1 MKALKMIGKA
11 LAVIL
16 GIVIVLL
23 LITSVHYRIKVHSIM
38 SQLKNDG
45 YCNLVSAGE
54 YKLNALKVGNE
65 NGKHKIVCCSGLNDG
80 TMNFAWR
87 NMTKDIEKDNQ
98 LIFIDRAGYGFSED
112 TKTDRTVEQIV
123 EDYRTVLKNMDEEG
137 PYILLAHSIGGL
149 YSTYWQN
156 KYPDE
161 IEDVIIMDGTLCTY
175 VDQKGAKHVK
185 TQWHILNVAEK
196 VGLESIFM
204 KSFYGNLA
212 DIDNMTNKE
221 LDMTVYMFTKT
232 TGSHANMSEVNLEYQ
247 NAKTVL
253 DNLKPNDIPKLFI
266 DASYSFDE
274 KPEFKETYWTP
285 LEEKIGKCEYV
296 PLHGKH
302 AIYMDRTEE
311 CAKIIKDHIDSLE

>member
-1 MKALKMIGKA
+1 MKVLKIIGKG
-11 LAVIL
+11 LAIIL
-16 GIVIVLL
+16 GVIVVLL
-23 LITSVHYRIKVHSIM
+23 LITSIHYRIKLHNVM
-38 SQLKNDG
+38 NQLKNDG
-45 YCNLVSAGE
+45 YCNLVSAGD

-112 TKTDRTVEQIV
+112 TKNDRTIEQVV
-123 EDYRTVLKNMDEEG
+123 EDYRTVLKNIGEEG
-137 PYILLAHSIGGL
+137 PYVLLAHSIGGL

-161 IEDVIIMDGTLCTY
+161 IEDVIFMDGTLCTY
-175 VDQKGAKHVK
+175 VDQKRAKHEK

-221 LDMTVYMFTKT
+221 LDMNVYMFTKT

-253 DNLKPNDIPKLFI
+253 DSLKPNDIPKLYI
-266 DASYSFDE
+266 DATFSFYE
-274 KPEFKETYWTP
+274 KPEFKKTYWTP
-285 LEEKIGKCEYV
+285 FEEKIGKCEYV

>member
-45 YCNLVSAGE
+45 YCNLVSAGD

-80 TMNFAWR
+80 TMNFSWR
-87 NMTKDIEKDNQ
+87 KMTKSIEEDNQ

-123 EDYRTVLKNMDEEG
+123 EDYRTVLKNMGEEG
-137 PYILLAHSIGGL
+137 PYVLLAHSISGL
-149 YSTYWQN
+149 YTSYWQN

-161 IEDVIIMDGTLCTY
+161 IESVIIMDGTLCNY
-175 VDQKGAKHVK
+175 IDEEKYRKEK
-185 TQWHILNVAEK
+185 KMWHTLNVAEK

-204 KSFYGNLA
+204 KSVYGDLA
-212 DIDNMTNKE
+212 DIDSMTNKE
-221 LDMTVYMFTKT
+221 LDMNVYMFSKT
-232 TGSHANMSEVNLEYQ
+232 TGTHAIMSESNLIYQ
-247 NAKTVL
+247 NAKNVI
-253 DNLKPNDIPKLFI
+253 DNLKPNDIPKTFI
-266 DASYSFDE
+266 DAINAFDE
-274 KPEFKETYWTP
+274 NPEKKEKEWIPY
-285 LEEKIGKCEYV
+285 EEKIGNCELV
-296 PLHGKH
+296 PLYGKH

-311 CAKIIKDHIDSLE
+311 CAKIIKDHIDSLK

>member
-1 MKALKMIGKA
+1 MKALKIIGKVFA
-11 LAVIL
+11 IIL
-16 GIVIVLL
+16 GVVIVLL
-23 LITSVHYRIKVHSIM
+23 LIKSIHYRVKVKNIM
-38 SQLKNDG
+38 SQLKKDG
-45 YCNLVSAGE
+45 YCNLVSAGD

-65 NGKHKIVCCSGLNDG
+65 NGKHKIICCSGLDDS
-80 TMNFAWR
+80 TMNFSWR
-87 NMTKDIEKDNQ
+87 NMTKSIEEDNQ

-123 EDYRTVLKNMDEEG
+123 EDYRTVLKNMGEEG
-137 PYILLAHSIGGL
+137 PYVLLAHSIGGL
-149 YSTYWQN
+149 YTTYWQN

-161 IEDVIIMDGTLCTY
+161 IEDVIFMDGTLCTY
-175 VDQKGAKHVK
+175 VDQKGAKHEK

-212 DIDNMTNKE
+212 DSDSMTNKE
-221 LDMTVYMFTKT
+221 LDMNVYMFSKT
-232 TGSHANMSEVNLEYQ
+232 TCSHANMSEVNLLYQ

-274 KPEFKETYWTP
+274 KPELKETYWTP

>member
-1 MKALKMIGKA
+1 MKILKMIGKV
-11 LAVIL
+11 LAMLL
-16 GIVIVLL
+16 GVVIVLL
-23 LITSVHYRIKVHSIM
+23 SLTSIHYRFKLHNIM
-38 SQLKNDG
+38 NRLKKDG
-45 YCNLVSAGE
+45 YCNLVSAGD
-54 YKLNALKVGNE
+54 YKLNTLKVGNE
-65 NGKHKIVCCSGLNDG
+65 NGKHKIVCCSGLYDG
-80 TMNFAWR
+80 TMNFSWR
-87 NMTKDIEKDNQ
+87 KMTKSIEEDNQ

-123 EDYRTVLKNMDEEG
+123 EDYRTVLKNMGEEG
-137 PYILLAHSIGGL
+137 PYVLLAHSIGGL

-161 IEDVIIMDGTLCTY
+161 IEDVIFMDGTLCTY
-175 VDQKGAKHVK
+175 VDQKREKHAK

-212 DIDNMTNKE
+212 DIDSMTNKE
-221 LDMTVYMFTKT
+221 LDMNVYMFSKT
-232 TGSHANMSEVNLEYQ
+232 TGSHANMSEVNLAYQ